1 MKFIKVGAHYIN
13 LYNINHV
20 VRRNENT
27 VEIYFR
33 GGSPG
38 TARAYS
44 FMLNLQGQDAEELER
59 QLNNLCDESL

>member
-1 MKFIKVGAHYIN
+1 MKFIKVGNHYIN

-20 VRRNENT
+20 LRRNKNT

-44 FMLNLQGQDAEELER
+44 FMLDLHGKDADEFEQKLSNLSD
-59 QLNNLCDESL
+59 